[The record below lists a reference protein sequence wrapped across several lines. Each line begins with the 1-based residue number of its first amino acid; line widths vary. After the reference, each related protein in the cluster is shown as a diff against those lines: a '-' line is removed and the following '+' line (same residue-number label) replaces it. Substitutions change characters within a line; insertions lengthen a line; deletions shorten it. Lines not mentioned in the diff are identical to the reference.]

1 MKSEKINND
10 KKVISKRKID
20 LLYNNSSIYYFN
32 TLENYYEFEEFI
44 KLHKAPLLI
53 KLKNASNLYL
63 LSRNVFFNYPKFR
76 ITK

>member
-32 TLENYYEFEEFI
+32 NLENYYEFEEFI
-44 KLHKAPLLI
+44 KLHKAPLLT

-63 LSRNVFFNYPKFR
+63 LSRNIFFNYPKFC

>member
-32 TLENYYEFEEFI
+32 NLENYYEFEEFI
-44 KLHKAPLLI
+44 KLHKAPLLT
-53 KLKNASNLYL
+53 KFKNASNLYL
-63 LSRNVFFNYPKFR
+63 LSRNLFFNYSKF
-76 ITK
+76 

>member
-1 MKSEKINND
+1 MKSEKVNND

-32 TLENYYEFEEFI
+32 NLENYYEFEEFI
-44 KLHKAPLLI
+44 KLHKAPLLT

-63 LSRNVFFNYPKFR
+63 LSRNLFFNYSKF
-76 ITK
+76 

>member
-32 TLENYYEFEEFI
+32 NLENYYEFEEFI
-44 KLHKAPLLI
+44 KLHKAPLLT

-63 LSRNVFFNYPKFR
+63 LSRNLFFNYSKF
-76 ITK
+76 

>member
-63 LSRNVFFNYPKFR
+63 LSRNVFFNYPKF
-76 ITK
+76 

>member
-32 TLENYYEFEEFI
+32 DLENYYEFEEFI
-44 KLHKAPLLI
+44 KLHKAPLLT
-53 KLKNASNLYL
+53 KLKNSSNLYL
-63 LSRNVFFNYPKFR
+63 LSRNIFFNYPKF
-76 ITK
+76 

>member
-1 MKSEKINND
+1 MKSEKVNND

-32 TLENYYEFEEFI
+32 NLENYYEFEEFI
-44 KLHKAPLLI
+44 KLHKTPLLT

-63 LSRNVFFNYPKFR
+63 LSRNLFFNYSKF
-76 ITK
+76 